1 MLIRQNKKKERTTA
15 DSDFIENSDTE
26 ERIEIQLDKHIIDNE
41 VDEFNF
47 DKDNVV
53 TFKTKSFYTSLQRIT
68 NTENMPSSKIIVM
81 SVNI

>member
-1 MLIRQNKKKERTTA
+1 MIRQNKKKKRTTA

-26 ERIEIQLDKHIIDNE
+26 ERFEIQLDKHIIDNE
-41 VDEFNF
+41 DDEFDF
-47 DKDNVV
+47 DNDNVV

-68 NTENMPSSKIIVM
+68 NTDNMPSSKINVM

>member
-1 MLIRQNKKKERTTA
+1 MIRQNKKKERTTA

-53 TFKTKSFYTSLQRIT
+53 TFKTKSFYTSL
-68 NTENMPSSKIIVM
+68 
-81 SVNI
+81 